1 MARCLNKA
9 ISDRTFK
16 LTDKSVKQYQGLF
29 ILNTAGNAEGADAV
43 IADVSQAIVEFGGKV
58 GEAQKHDHKTF
69 ARVVDKKVT
78 SGFYATIP
86 FECGKDDLKP
96 LQSELNERAA
106 VHRVL
111 VTNA

>member
-1 MARCLNKA
+1 
-9 ISDRTFK
+9 
-16 LTDKSVKQYQGLF
+16 
-29 ILNTAGNAEGADAV
+29 
-43 IADVSQAIVEFGGKV
+43 
-58 GEAQKHDHKTF
+58 
-69 ARVVDKKVT
+69 VT

-96 LQSELNERAA
+96 LQSKLNDRAD